1 MKQLTDMR
9 YDNVGGVREFIM
21 KMVHIQTKLK
31 SHQIDLNE
39 KSIVKHALNSLPRWT
54 SAGKQEGSQRSN
66 SSAQE
71 YRNTAGQTTSIDPS
85 STKHPAIA
93 IA

>member
-31 SHQIDLNE
+31 SQKIYLNE
-39 KSIVKHALNSLPRWT
+39 KFIVEHTLNFLPADFTQIKTTHNTIGQNWIANDLITNVSLR
-54 SAGKQEGSQRSN
+54 KRN
-66 SSAQE
+66 S
-71 YRNTAGQTTSIDPS
+71 RKKRVT
-85 STKHPAIA
+85 
-93 IA
+93 

>member
-1 MKQLTDMR
+1 MKELIDMR

-39 KSIVKHALNSLPRWT
+39 KFIVKHALNSLPADFTHIKIGHNNIGEKWT
-54 SAGKQEGSQRSN
+54 MN
-66 SSAQE
+66 DL
-71 YRNTAGQTTSIDPS
+71 I
-85 STKHPAIA
+85 TKCVAEEEKLKKKRVTWP
-93 IA
+93 

>member
-1 MKQLTDMR
+1 MKELIDMR

-39 KSIVKHALNSLPRWT
+39 KFTVKHALNSL
-54 SAGKQEGSQRSN
+54 SANLTQIKTTH
-66 SSAQE
+66 
-71 YRNTAGQTTSIDPS
+71 NTIGE
-85 STKHPAIA
+85 K
-93 IA
+93 